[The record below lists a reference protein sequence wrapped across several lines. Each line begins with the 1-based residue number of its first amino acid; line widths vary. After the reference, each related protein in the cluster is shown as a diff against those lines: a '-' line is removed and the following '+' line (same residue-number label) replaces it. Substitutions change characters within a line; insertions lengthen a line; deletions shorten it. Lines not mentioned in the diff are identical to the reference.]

1 MTKEEEVRVRM
12 IAGHEDNKL
21 RAELIGRMRGEF
33 NALLVTYAGIVAA
46 AWAVGKFIRWIIA

>member
-1 MTKEEEVRVRM
+1 MRVRM